1 MSSLELKLT
10 GVIADLFKLNT
21 EDVPEASME
30 SVDEWNSLSP
40 IELMMALEEEFEV
53 INITSDEIVEMTT
66 YASIKRTLQ
75 AKGIEF

>member
-30 SVDEWNSLSP
+30 SVDEWNSLSH

-75 AKGIEF
+75 KGVEF

>member
-30 SVDEWNSLSP
+30 SVDEWNSLSH

-75 AKGIEF
+75 AKGVEF